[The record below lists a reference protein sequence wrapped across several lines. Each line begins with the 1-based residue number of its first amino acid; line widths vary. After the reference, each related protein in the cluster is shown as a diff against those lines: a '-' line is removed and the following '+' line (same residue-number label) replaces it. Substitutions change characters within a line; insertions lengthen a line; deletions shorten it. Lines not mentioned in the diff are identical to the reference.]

1 MLVCCAARGVTAA
14 HWRHS
19 DAHMSGVRD
28 VDRARLRQQR
38 KDARREIEAQE
49 RRRATAESTERLR
62 LTVAEE
68 TAAAPEC
75 WICYSGTIEG
85 ELISPCKCR
94 GSMQWVHRDCLHKW
108 ITTRVTEYQPDA
120 RGRDTGSRFACPN
133 CETPFEFVD
142 SVDDRRPLRNDD
154 DEVWPSS
161 GRWWLPN
168 LFPRI
173 DRMAEIDAD
182 MYDNFRWKFASP
194 LACTGVQAMLVGFTM
209 AQVC

>member
-1 MLVCCAARGVTAA
+1 
-14 HWRHS
+14 
-19 DAHMSGVRD
+19 MSGVAD
-28 VDRARLRQQR
+28 VDRERLRQRR

-49 RRRATAESTERLR
+49 RRRAAAESTERLR
-62 LTVAEE
+62 QAEAEE

-75 WICYSGTIEG
+75 WICYSGTSEG

-108 ITTRVTEYQPDA
+108 ITTRVTEYQPDEW
-120 RGRDTGSRFACPN
+120 GHDSGRFACPN

-142 SVDDRRPLRNDD
+142 SVDDRQPLSDD
-154 DEVWPSS
+154 SWPSS
-161 GRWWLPN
+161 GRWWLPS

-173 DRMAEIDAD
+173 GRMAEIDAD

-209 AQVC
+209 AQVCQLPAPALFFVNGPTCC